1 MDRMSR
7 RSRKEARHREQ
18 QASEIPPQVSG
29 APGPGSPLEIGGSG
43 WSATF
48 RRTLKEFKSDR
59 CTMTAGSLAYSWFL
73 ALFPALIA
81 LLGVASLVRVGSG
94 TVHKLVTGLHKAL
107 PPEASSVFTHAVRSA
122 TSRTSHGSLT
132 VVVIAVVLALWSAS
146 SGMVA
151 LQTGLDIAYDV
162 PSDRKF
168 LAKRV
173 RAVQLMLATLVL
185 GGVAAALV
193 VFGAPLGTAI
203 EGHLSLHTTTFT
215 IIWNVARWLIT
226 IIFVS
231 LLFSAYYFIGPN
243 RESPR
248 WQWVSPGGLI
258 GTVIFL
264 AASLG
269 FSFYVAK
276 FGSSSYGKTY
286 GALAGVVILMLWLY
300 LIGLAVLIGG
310 ELNAETER
318 QAAVQGG
325 HPQATSSAARI
336 EAGTSADGG
345 GAGTG

>member
-1 MDRMSR
+1 MSA
-7 RSRKEARHREQ
+7 RSRKAARGREQ
-18 QASEIPPQVSG
+18 QASDIPPQVEG
-29 APGPGSPLEIGGSG
+29 APGPSTPPEIGGSG
-43 WSATF
+43 WGATF
-48 RRTLKEFKSDR
+48 RRTLREFKSDR

-73 ALFPALIA
+73 ALFPSLIA
-81 LLGVASLVRVGSG
+81 LLGVASLVQFGSG
-94 TVHKLVTGLHKAL
+94 TLHRLSKAL
-107 PPEASSVFTHAVRSA
+107 PPGASNVFTQAVHSA

-151 LQTGLDIAYDV
+151 MQTALDIAYDV
-162 PSDRKF
+162 PGDRTF
-168 LAKRV
+168 IAKRL
-173 RAVQLMLATLVL
+173 RALELMLATLVL
-185 GGVAAALV
+185 GGVAAVLV

-203 EGHLSLHTTTFT
+203 EGHLSLHATTFT
-215 IIWNVARWLIT
+215 IAWNVARWLIT
-226 IIFVS
+226 VIFVS

-276 FGSSSYGKTY
+276 FGSYGKTY

-300 LIGLAVLIGG
+300 LTGLAVLIGG

-318 QAAVQGG
+318 QAAVRAG
-325 HPQATSSAARI
+325 HPQATKSAARI
-336 EAGTSADGG
+336 
-345 GAGTG
+345 GAGT

>member
-1 MDRMSR
+1 MSR
-7 RSRKEARHREQ
+7 RSRREARRREQ
-18 QASEIPPQVSG
+18 QASAIPPQVDG
-29 APGPGSPLEIGGSG
+29 APGPSTPLEIGGSG
-43 WSATF
+43 WGATF
-48 RRTLKEFKSDR
+48 RRTLREFKTDR

-81 LLGVASLVRVGSG
+81 LLGVASLVQFGSG
-94 TVHKLVTGLHKAL
+94 TLHRLVSGLDKAL
-107 PPEASSVFTHAVRSA
+107 PPGASNVFTSAVNSA
-122 TSRTSHGSLT
+122 TSRTAHGSLT
-132 VVVIAVVLALWSAS
+132 VVIIAVVLALWSAS

-151 LQTGLDIAYDV
+151 LQTALDIAYDV

-173 RAVQLMLATLVL
+173 RAIQLMLATLIL
-185 GGVAAALV
+185 GGVAAILV
-193 VFGAPLGTAI
+193 VFGAPLGAAI
-203 EGHLSLHTTTFT
+203 EGHLSLPGATFT
-215 IIWNVARWLIT
+215 IIWNVARWLVT
-226 IIFVS
+226 IVFVS

-276 FGSSSYGKTY
+276 FGSYGRTY

-300 LIGLAVLIGG
+300 LTGLAVLVGG

-325 HPQATSSAARI
+325 HPQATRSAARI
-336 EAGTSADGG
+336 EAST
-345 GAGTG
+345 

>member
-1 MDRMSR
+1 MGRTRRGSR
-7 RSRKEARHREQ
+7 REARRREQ
-18 QASEIPPQVSG
+18 QASDIPPQVSG
-29 APGPGSPLEIGGSG
+29 APGPSTPLEIGGSG
-43 WSATF
+43 WGATF

-81 LLGVASLVRVGSG
+81 LLGVAALVQVGSG
-94 TVHKLVTGLHKAL
+94 TLHRLVSGLNKAL
-107 PPEASSVFTHAVRSA
+107 PPGASNVFTQAVHAA

-151 LQTGLDIAYDV
+151 LQTALDVAYDV
-162 PSDRKF
+162 PRDRKF
-168 LAKRV
+168 LAKRM
-173 RAVQLMLATLVL
+173 RAIQLMLATLVL
-185 GGVAAALV
+185 GGVAAILI
-193 VFGAPLGTAI
+193 VFGAPLGLAI
-203 EGHLSLHTTTFT
+203 EGHLSLPATTFT
-215 IIWNVARWLIT
+215 IAWNVARWLIT

-276 FGSSSYGKTY
+276 FGSYGRTY

-300 LIGLAVLIGG
+300 LTGLAVLIGG

-325 HPQATSSAARI
+325 HPQATRSAAAI
-336 EAGTSADGG
+336 EAGT
-345 GAGTG
+345 

>member
-1 MDRMSR
+1 MSR
-7 RSRKEARHREQ
+7 ASRRAARRREQ
-18 QASEIPPQVSG
+18 QASAIPPQVEG
-29 APGPGSPLEIGGSG
+29 APGPATPLELGSSG
-43 WSATF
+43 WGATV
-48 RRTLKEFKSDR
+48 RRTLKEFKTDR

-81 LLGVASLVRVGSG
+81 LLGVASLLQFGSG
-94 TVHKLVTGLHKAL
+94 TVHRLVTGLDKAL
-107 PPEASSVFTHAVRSA
+107 PPGASTVFTSAIDSA

-132 VVVIAVVLALWSAS
+132 VIIIAVVLAVWSAS

-151 LQTGLDIAYDV
+151 LQTALDIAYDV

-168 LAKRV
+168 LAKRG
-173 RAVQLMLATLVL
+173 RAIQLMLATLVL
-185 GGVAAALV
+185 GGVAAILI

-203 EGHLSLHTTTFT
+203 EGHLSIPATTFT
-215 IIWNVARWLIT
+215 IIWNVARWLVT

-269 FSFYVAK
+269 FSLYVAR
-276 FGSSSYGKTY
+276 FGSYGKTY

-300 LIGLAVLIGG
+300 FTGLAVLFGG

-325 HPQATSSAARI
+325 HPQATRSAARI
-336 EAGTSADGG
+336 EAGT
-345 GAGTG
+345 